1 MGDQSRSDIH
11 AEAIA
16 KPLKSN
22 SDAIWGTVQKVH
34 CCMPNPGY
42 LLGDP
47 GSCSCFGS
55 LIIIDERCPV
65 KARFGESAALIFL
78 RLDRLVWDLLG
89 RASGPITSKTS
100 EKIMSGSDPESWRR
114 AETREVEIV
123 NQSESFRILCVQ
135 VAEPNS
141 VRLNKKLENI

>member
-89 RASGPITSKTS
+89 RARGRSYAQIC
-100 EKIMSGSDPESWRR
+100 
-114 AETREVEIV
+114 AEWANYLKDLREDNEW
-123 NQSESFRILCVQ
+123 FR
-135 VAEPNS
+135 S
-141 VRLNKKLENI
+141 